1 MKIGTKA
8 MSLNDY
14 QVKSKRT
21 LNQELTKEQTVSNMD
36 YGYLRRNR
44 RSC

>member
-1 MKIGTKA
+1 MKIGTKV

-21 LNQELTKEQTVSNMD
+21 LNQELTKEQTVSNMVM
-36 YGYLRRNR
+36 GILG
-44 RSC
+44 